1 MLTLAWQSLRNRWGT
16 VLLATLAVAVSVSL
30 ILTVEKIRHEA
41 RNSFAQTVSGTD
53 LIVGARSG
61 SIQLL
66 LYSVFRIGNAT
77 NNISWETA
85 KEIEQRDAVKWT
97 IPISLGDSHR
107 GYRVVGTTQDI
118 FTQFRYGNDQALRIA
133 SGRAFDD
140 VFDAVVGSE
149 VAKALEYA
157 IGQSIVIGHG
167 TGSVSL
173 VKHDKRPFRI
183 SGILAPTGTPVD
195 RSVHISL
202 AGIEAMHVDW
212 QSGRQS
218 SDELSVDAIREMDL
232 TPKAVTALMVG
243 LNSRAAVFREQRSI
257 NTYREE
263 PLLAILPA
271 VALQELWSLI
281 GVAEKALFFIS
292 MSVVVAGLVNLVS
305 VLLASLGERRRE
317 MAILRATGA
326 RPIHVFTLLG
336 LESTGL
342 TVLGVASGLLLH
354 YIILLSSGWWISE
367 NYGLVIPVGIPDAQG
382 LRILSG
388 VLLAGILAGLIPAFA
403 AYRTSLADGMTQK
416 L

>member
-1 MLTLAWQSLRNRWGT
+1 MLVLAWQSLRNRWST
-16 VLLATLAVAVSVSL
+16 VLLATLAVAMSVSL
-30 ILTVEKIRHEA
+30 ILTVEKIRLEA

-77 NNISWETA
+77 NNISWETV
-85 KEIEQRDAVKWT
+85 KDIKQRDAVKWT
-97 IPISLGDSHR
+97 IPISLGDSHE
-107 GYRVVGTTQDI
+107 GYRVVGTTQDM
-118 FTQFRYGNDQALRIA
+118 FTHFRYGSDQALRIA
-133 SGRAFDD
+133 QGQGLDD
-140 VFDAVVGSE
+140 VFDAVIGSE
-149 VAKALEYA
+149 VAKALEYS
-157 IGQSIVIGHG
+157 IGQPIIIGHG

-173 VKHDKRPFRI
+173 VEHDERPFRI

-195 RSVHISL
+195 RSVHVSL
-202 AGIEAMHVDW
+202 EGIEAMHMDW
-212 QSGRQS
+212 QSGRQAN
-218 SDELSVDAIREMDL
+218 SDLTVDAIRNMDL
-232 TPKAVTALMVG
+232 TPKAVTALLVG
-243 LNSRAAVFREQRSI
+243 LESRAAVFREQRSI
-257 NTYREE
+257 NTYRQE

-271 VALQELWSLI
+271 VALQELWNLI

-292 MSVVVAGLVNLVS
+292 ISVVVAGLVNLVS

-326 RPIHVFTLLG
+326 SPRHVFTLLG

-342 TVLGVASGLLLH
+342 TILGVATGLLLH
-354 YIILLSSGWWISE
+354 YIILLSIGWWISDH
-367 NYGLVIPVGIPDAQG
+367 YGLVIPVSLPDAQG
-382 LRILSG
+382 IMILYG
-388 VLLAGILAGLIPAFA
+388 VLLAGMVAGLIPALA

>member
-157 IGQSIVIGHG
+157 IGQPIVIGHG

-173 VKHDKRPFRI
+173 VKHDERPFRI

-342 TVLGVASGLLLH
+342 TILGVASGLLLH

-382 LRILSG
+382 LRILLG